1 MNDAS
6 LGIGLIVG
14 NARGQSFEEIVVMM
28 GCKASVAKEFKVFN
42 LKVLAIPCSRH
53 ALNPAAK
60 DLIRNVKEMT
70 L

>member
-1 MNDAS
+1 MIA
-6 LGIGLIVG
+6 G
-14 NARGQSFEEIVVMM
+14 NASGQSFEEIVVLM
-28 GCKASVAKEFKVFN
+28 GCKASVAKEFKVFS